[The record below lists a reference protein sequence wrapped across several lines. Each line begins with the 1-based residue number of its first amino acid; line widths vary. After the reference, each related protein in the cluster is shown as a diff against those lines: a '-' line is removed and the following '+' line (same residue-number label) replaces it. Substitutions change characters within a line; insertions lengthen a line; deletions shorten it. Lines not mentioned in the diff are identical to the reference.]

1 MIQLALETTGTS
13 GSLAVLQ
20 DKTVL
25 RQRRFGVLRRTAA
38 ELAAELDTSI
48 RWCEDHGHALAA
60 ISVAVGPGSFTGLR
74 IAITTAKTLAYALE
88 LPVIPVGSLAAIAA
102 VNLGE
107 NGAANA
113 LVGLNAYRGQVFA
126 AEFSR
131 DELCRNEAGR
141 DNLIQRCNDRAEVLS
156 KQDWDQRA
164 AEKRGRS
171 DWVIAGDR
179 SIVADQVVESLHQ
192 VEHCDA
198 VGVGWVAAGLVAG
211 STSQPPAC
219 FADPFSLDARY
230 LKLSAA
236 EEKAASR

>member
-13 GSLAVLQ
+13 GSLAVL
-20 DKTVL
+20 DGKTQL
-25 RQRRFGVLRRTAA
+25 WDCRFGLLRRTAA
-38 ELAAELDTSI
+38 DIACQLDASL
-48 RWCEDHGHALAA
+48 RWCEDHGHTLRA

-74 IAITTAKTLAYALE
+74 IAITTAKTLAYALGV
-88 LPVIPVGSLAAIAA
+88 PVIPVGSLAAIAA
-102 VNLGE
+102 VNLLE
-107 NGAANA
+107 NGAANV
-113 LVGLNAYRGQVFA
+113 LVGLNAYRRQVFA

-131 DELCRNEAGR
+131 DELCR
-141 DNLIQRCNDRAEVLS
+141 DNLIHRCNDRAEVCS
-156 KQDWDQRA
+156 KQDWDQRV

-179 SIVADQVVESLHQ
+179 SIVADQVAESLHHA
-192 VEHCDA
+192 EHCDA

-219 FADPFSLDARY
+219 FADPFSLEARY